1 MVTKKEFEHY
11 KKLLQSIVEQ
21 IGHVQ
26 RTQRET
32 LKWEKL
38 FNEEIT
44 RIKANL
50 REIGSLVAVDI
61 EHRKDFTKKTG
72 AWGESVQ
79 SRIGKSKKK

>member
-21 IGHVQ
+21 IGHMQ
-26 RTQRET
+26 
-32 LKWEKL
+32 
-38 FNEEIT
+38 
-44 RIKANL
+44 ANL
-50 REIGSLVAVDI
+50 REIRSLVAVDI

-72 AWGESVQ
+72 AWGKSVQ

>member
-26 RTQRET
+26 RTQRVT

-50 REIGSLVAVDI
+50 REIGSLV
-61 EHRKDFTKKTG
+61 
-72 AWGESVQ
+72 
-79 SRIGKSKKK
+79 